1 MSLRTAIEQVR
12 VAHALAKLPR
22 VTEAFAAGRI
32 SYSKVRAI
40 TRVTADLPV
49 DQPQPEQL
57 DDPKVPDQPGPRWA
71 PAQEVEQTLLQVA
84 LGGTASHLETV
95 VRAVRRRTAD
105 PARAQ
110 AARSLSWAWAR
121 RWLAGAARPART
133 GRGRHLGRRHRNA
146 RPRHPDRTQAARTP
160 PGLAAPG
167 GRTHTPRRRRPG
179 GRPRADALLTLI
191 NTATDL
197 DSDAD
202 LDSGAD
208 LDDLDPDDLDHG
220 DDHGDTGA
228 SVDDEAS
235 AGKAGG
241 CGERARPGRGRRGA
255 QPTTRRNRRRRHTP
269 RRPVVRRGQAK
280 VIVHID
286 AATGTARIPGG
297 PELPPATAER
307 LGCDAHVQLLLS
319 EPRSNRLYLGR
330 ARRLASPAQIAALT
344 IRDHGRCRFPGC
356 THTRHLHA
364 HHARP
369 WWNGGPTDL
378 DNLVLVCSF
387 HHQLIHDRG
396 YRIRW
401 TGYRWQA
408 LRPDGTEVPEA
419 GRPLAGNLDGLVEYA
434 TRSGQLIT
442 DRSLT
447 PTWYGEPL
455 DPAPILDTLL
465 PRHVPAATAAL
476 NPCQHVPRNASG
488 PAPADGL
495 IAAGCPR
502 RWFEPVDRPSA
513 RTSPAARGPS
523 VIVSRTLLP
532 GDPGKRR

>member
-1 MSLRTAIEQVR
+1 MTTLPSRLSLGELESELLGLAGHVAAAQCRFLQLLAEFDGRDGWAGPGLRSCAHWLSWKAGMSLRTAIEQVR

-71 PAQEVEQTLLQVA
+71 PAEEVEQTLLQVA
-84 LGGTASHLETV
+84 LGGTAGHLETV

-110 AARSLSWAWAR
+110 AARSLSWAWADDGSLVLR
-121 RWLAGAARPART
+121 GRLAPAEGATLVAAIETLVPATPTGPKPRERPPGWQHRAVEHAPGAAA
-133 GRGRHLGRRHRNA
+133 
-146 RPRHPDRTQAARTP
+146 DRVAAR
-160 PGLAAPG
+160 
-167 GRTHTPRRRRPG
+167 
-179 GRPRADALLTLI
+179 RADALLTLI

-307 LGCDAHVQLLLS
+307 LGCDAQVQLLLS

-369 WWNGGPTDL
+369 WWAGGPTDL

-465 PRHVPAATAAL
+465 PRHVPAATAA
-476 NPCQHVPRNASG
+476 
-488 PAPADGL
+488 
-495 IAAGCPR
+495 
-502 RWFEPVDRPSA
+502 
-513 RTSPAARGPS
+513 
-523 VIVSRTLLP
+523 
-532 GDPGKRR
+532 